1 VPYAVV
7 TSTNDSLAITD
18 DITATTATTT
28 TNDGNEERRM
38 MADVDV
44 DDDVGGGRR
53 TLPTTREGGF
63 YTPREL
69 LIFSNQCDNFLA
81 ADSFICCVRE
91 RLESAQQVTCQASV
105 GERLHVLK
113 ALENVDQ
120 LDLKDKRCI
129 GRDLANTMQCES
141 YCVREAGTNWQA
153 HTVGGEPEAP

>member
-1 VPYAVV
+1 LPTGGEANGTPRNVATCALLKPRIVPYAVV

-81 ADSFICCVRE
+81 ADSFICCVRAI
-91 RLESAQQVTCQASV
+91 RKRATS
-105 GERLHVLK
+105 
-113 ALENVDQ
+113 
-120 LDLKDKRCI
+120 DLPSKCR
-129 GRDLANTMQCES
+129 
-141 YCVREAGTNWQA
+141 
-153 HTVGGEPEAP
+153 